1 MKVFALRVVMLS
13 WMLPVLVLLF
23 TTEVTSEFSSPATP
37 LVTVATPSPK
47 IAVSVPTIR
56 SSPSAHADVQV
67 QQVRTHKP
75 LGVPTSVSI
84 VRIGVEASIVP
95 TGLDPDGLLVPP
107 HKLVAWYNEPGWPS
121 PGYPGASVLAGHI
134 NDTFLGLPKA
144 RVGDRIDVLYST
156 GDKVTFIITDIVSV
170 SKRDLPTATIWSH
183 PTQPVLRLI
192 TCDPGS
198 SLLPRGDKFGYYAN
212 NIVVYADKLL

>member
-1 MKVFALRVVMLS
+1 
-13 WMLPVLVLLF
+13 MLPVLILLF
-23 TTEVTSEFSSPATP
+23 TTEVTSEFSSPAIP
-37 LVTVATPSPK
+37 LVTVATPSLK

-56 SSPSAHADVQV
+56 SSPSAHADAQV
-67 QQVRTHKP
+67 QQVRTHNP
-75 LGVPTSVSI
+75 LGVPASVSI
-84 VRIGVEASIVP
+84 TRIGLEASIVP
-95 TGLDPDGLLVPP
+95 TGLDPNGLLIPP
-107 HKLVAWYNEPGWPS
+107 HKQVAWYNEPGWPS

-134 NDTFLGLPKA
+134 NDTFLGLPQA
-144 RVGDRIDVLYST
+144 RIGDRIDVLYST

-183 PTQPVLRLI
+183 PTRPVLRLI